1 MDNGEKCTLCCP
13 EKAGPRLRDSR
24 FYFTQPIPKCHLE
37 AEAGDA
43 EVGAAGE
50 VGAVHG
56 AVDVGEAQHGEEAQD
71 IVVVLKRESGWLR
84 LQENT

>member
-1 MDNGEKCTLCCP
+1 MRESL
-13 EKAGPRLRDSR
+13 

-43 EVGAAGE
+43 EVCAARE
-50 VGAVHG
+50 VGAVHC

-71 IVVVLKRESGWLR
+71 VVIVLGERVDGLGYK
-84 LQENT
+84 